1 MHNNSPRYASLRPGT
16 RYRGRNLVAAAWL
29 VAVILP
35 LLIPLALPKL
45 AHACSCAPSGSPKE
59 AMAEANA
66 VFFGKV
72 VAIRT
77 PGPRLRNGEW
87 VISSADPMTVEFD
100 VVRVWKGPI
109 RQNLSVQTERYEVSC
124 GFGFKEGRRY
134 IVYAYDGHTGL
145 CTRTAPAWLAARD
158 FAALGLGQYPE
169 SPGAPDGKL
178 SETPTSGGPG
188 CNAPARPDRNRMDFA
203 AVGLL
208 AGVVVLGARPKRRL

>member
-1 MHNNSPRYASLRPGT
+1 VK
-16 RYRGRNLVAAAWL
+16 RGNLVGAGIAAGIFL
-29 VAVILP
+29 C
-35 LLIPLALPKL
+35 LLTIFALPRP
-45 AHACSCAPSGSPKE
+45 AHACLCASSGSPRE
-59 AMAEANA
+59 AMAEVDA

-72 VAIRT
+72 VATQT

-100 VVRVWKGPI
+100 VIRVWKGPI
-109 RQNLSVQTERYEVSC
+109 RQNLSVQTERYEASC

-169 SPGAPDGKL
+169 SSGAPDDKL
-178 SETPTSGGPG
+178 SETPTSGGTG
-188 CNAPARPDRNRMDFA
+188 CNAPTRPGRSRTDFA
-203 AVGLL
+203 ALGLL
-208 AGVVVLGARPKRRL
+208 AGAVILGARPKRRL